1 MNIIET
7 DRLFLCRLSVDDAP
21 FILDLLNDPA
31 WLQYIG
37 DKGVRTVEDAQDYI
51 LNGPIKSYGQ
61 FGFGLFLTKL
71 KEGGI
76 PIGICGLLKRDYLD
90 DVDVGFAF
98 LPEFRG
104 KGYAVESASAVIAH
118 GKKSFGLNRIVAIT
132 QSDNIKSVKVLEKIG
147 LKFER
152 MINLPDDDSEI
163 KLFGGD
169 L

>member
-1 MNIIET
+1 MQ
-7 DRLFLCRLSVDDAP
+7 F
-21 FILDLLNDPA
+21 
-31 WLQYIG
+31 IG
-37 DKGVRTVEDAQDYI
+37 DKGVRTVEDAQNYI
-51 LNGPIKSYGQ
+51 LNGPVKSYEQ

-104 KGYAVESASAVIAH
+104 KGYAVESASAVIAY
-118 GKKSFGLNRIVAIT
+118 GKRSFGLNRIVAIT
-132 QSDNIKSVKVLEKIG
+132 QSDNIKSIKVLEKIG

-169 L
+169 F